1 MVALRH
7 STSLGMPTV
16 QQRVF
21 VPVHNNRLLHL
32 VIERIDVV
40 FYLYGKFLFEQV
52 GIILKELESPIF
64 AFILEQ

>member
-7 STSLGMPTV
+7 STSLGMSTV

-21 VPVHNNRLLHL
+21 VLVHNNRLLYL

>member
-7 STSLGMPTV
+7 STSLTILIV
-16 QQRVF
+16 QQHVF
-21 VPVHNNRLLHL
+21 VLVHNNRLLYL